1 MIHRLSKRGRAQLCD
16 SQIHRREREGGEDG
30 KNLDLID
37 LSGSGEDA
45 SMAADRS

>member
-1 MIHRLSKRGRAQLCD
+1 MWLSDPQT
-16 SQIHRREREGGEDG
+16 RERGEGEG